1 MIRRNCL
8 PYWQPVQTVV
18 RTHRRWWLVRGLSLT
33 PMSGEL
39 DQREFRIIFLIL
51 VDVTVESVYGHR
63 SAVSEAAVLA
73 CASVG
78 CRQFFAEFLS
88 FWAEPSWS
96 SPGPCRHTGA
106 GHRHLTRIITVAVVG
121 LLQWIVFNRRS
132 CRIIWTFWFYSRIHE
147 EQFLE
152 LLHN

>member
-1 MIRRNCL
+1 MDG
-8 PYWQPVQTVV
+8 
-18 RTHRRWWLVRGLSLT
+18 GLSLT

-73 CASVG
+73 CASAAG

-88 FWAEPSWS
+88 F
-96 SPGPCRHTGA
+96 
-106 GHRHLTRIITVAVVG
+106 
-121 LLQWIVFNRRS
+121 
-132 CRIIWTFWFYSRIHE
+132 
-147 EQFLE
+147 
-152 LLHN
+152 